1 MRQAR
6 SRDRLDSWD
15 DFSLS
20 PDLILSFKGQDWV
33 KRKRDA
39 KRKRMNKGEREREF
53 QRLRYSSHHSDDEGG
68 RQKTGQ
74 NQSQLIVKTF
84 KA

>member
-20 PDLILSFKGQDWV
+20 PELILSFKGQDWV
-33 KRKRDA
+33 KRKGDA
-39 KRKRMNKGEREREF
+39 KGRRMNKGGKERV
-53 QRLRYSSHHSDDEGG
+53 S
-68 RQKTGQ
+68 
-74 NQSQLIVKTF
+74 
-84 KA
+84 KAVIQ

>member
-15 DFSLS
+15 DFSFS

-39 KRKRMNKGEREREF
+39 KRKRMNKGERERVSKAAITVVTIVMM
-53 QRLRYSSHHSDDEGG
+53 REGG
-68 RQKTGQ
+68 RRQGKTKV
-74 NQSQLIVKTF
+74 N
-84 KA
+84 

>member
-6 SRDRLDSWD
+6 STDRLDSWD

-20 PDLILSFKGQDWV
+20 PELILSFKGQDWV

-39 KRKRMNKGEREREF
+39 KGKRMNKGEKERV
-53 QRLRYSSHHSDDEGG
+53 S
-68 RQKTGQ
+68 
-74 NQSQLIVKTF
+74 
-84 KA
+84 KAVAQ

>member
-15 DFSLS
+15 DFSHS
-20 PDLILSFKGQDWV
+20 PELILSFKGQDWV

-39 KRKRMNKGEREREF
+39 KGERMNKGETVSKAR
-53 QRLRYSSHHSDDEGG
+53 
-68 RQKTGQ
+68 RQAV
-74 NQSQLIVKTF
+74 IR
-84 KA
+84 